1 MKEFDIIVIGKGLV
15 GSAAAK
21 YLSFTNKRI
30 AVIGPDEP
38 SDYDK
43 ATVFA
48 SHYDQARVQ
57 RLIGKD
63 KVWTRLN
70 LDSVKQ
76 YYTIQEQSGIHFHNP
91 VGCLY
96 VNPAGRD
103 EYLNKAAYLASQFNL
118 DYTAYANGKELAADF
133 NDYHFPE
140 SAQGLSEH
148 SPSGLINPRLLL
160 KAQLAIFEQHKGTN
174 FKDTIIDIT
183 HHKRGYIVT
192 SQEGHTYQAPKILL
206 AAGSFVNFHNLA
218 AQKLAL
224 QVKNEIILL
233 AKVTPEQASELAKLP
248 SLLYEIDNTIT
259 EGIYLIQPVQYPDG
273 HYYIKMGCNLPE
285 DIYFDRIEQVQDWFK
300 KGNSDQFIHRLK
312 QALLKILP
320 HIEPLEY
327 LTKRC
332 IINRSVHGRPYIGET
347 NQPGLYVA
355 SGCNGYSAM
364 CSDAIGGVAA
374 HLISHRKLPE
384 HYSEKDFEIF
394 YHQE

>member
-1 MKEFDIIVIGKGLV
+1 MKDFDIIVIGKGLV

-21 YLSFTNKRI
+21 YLSFKNKRI
-30 AVIGPDEP
+30 AIIGPDEP

-43 ATVFA
+43 STVFA
-48 SHYDQARVQ
+48 SHYDQARIQ

-76 YYTIQEQSGIHFHNP
+76 YHAIQEQSGIQFHNP

-96 VNPAGRD
+96 VNPEGRD

-118 DYTAYANGKELAADF
+118 DYTAYANGSELASDF
-133 NDYHFPE
+133 SAYSFPQN
-140 SAQGLSEH
+140 AQGLSEQ

-160 KAQLAIFEQHKGTN
+160 KAQLEIFKQQHGVN
-174 FKDTIIDIT
+174 LKDTILDIT
-183 HHKRGYIVT
+183 YHKRGYIIT

-206 AAGSFVNFHNLA
+206 AAGSFVNFHNLT
-218 AQKLAL
+218 AQKLDL
-224 QVKNEIILL
+224 QIKNEIILL
-233 AKVTPEQASELAKLP
+233 AKVTPEQASELTNLP
-248 SLLYEIDNTIT
+248 SLLYEIDNTVT

-285 DIYFDRIEQVQDWFK
+285 DIYFDHIEQVQHWFR
-300 KGNSDQFIHRLK
+300 KGNSDQFINRLK

-320 HIEPLEY
+320 NIEPIEY

-332 IINRSVHGRPYIGET
+332 IINRSLHGRPYIGES
-347 NQPGLYVA
+347 NQPGLYIA

-374 HLISHRKLPE
+374 HLINHRKLPE
-384 HYSEKDFEIF
+384 YYTEKDFEIF
-394 YHQE
+394 YH